1 MKLIKDLY
9 GFVFGKAKP
18 NKKRKLTPPSERP
31 KNAYLKYV
39 EYGLINEGA
48 LTGHYTGN
56 WIQDQKEWRYYF
68 KHNKDFVMISIKNYE
83 AKLLASPL
91 KEAYLQGLEKHAS
104 TEKYNT
110 NILIND
116 KV

>member
-9 GFVFGKAKP
+9 GFVCVKAKT
-18 NKKRKLTPPSERP
+18 NKKRNLTPPSARP

-56 WIQDQKEWRYYF
+56 WIQDQKEWRTYF
-68 KHNKDFVMISIKNYE
+68 KHNKDFVLISIRTLQNKYAE
-83 AKLLASPL
+83 KIPL
-91 KEAYLQGLEKHAS
+91 KFMAGTSNDLRRKGMF
-104 TEKYNT
+104 T
-110 NILIND
+110 NAFNE
-116 KV
+116 